1 MPVSAHPPSRTP
13 GATHRSRPDCS
24 AITTP
29 GSGSVACQFGPSEY
43 QHGRPTGHTFAAWPP
58 AYPDERTTV
67 HRLLV
72 PSHFVD
78 RPASRTQNLW
88 GYIDGRD
95 GAQAVLKALEFDT
108 TGFDRFI
115 IAAADTVMSRSNVE
129 LVAEAS
135 SEVPVARD
143 LGEYDT
149 LVSVDKPCRVLGYS
163 PQHSW
168 R

>member
-1 MPVSAHPPSRTP
+1 M
-13 GATHRSRPDCS
+13 
-24 AITTP
+24 
-29 GSGSVACQFGPSEY
+29 
-43 QHGRPTGHTFAAWPP
+43 
-58 AYPDERTTV
+58 
-67 HRLLV
+67 
-72 PSHFVD
+72 
-78 RPASRTQNLW
+78 
-88 GYIDGRD
+88 
-95 GAQAVLKALEFDT
+95 LKALEFDT

-143 LGEYDT
+143 LGECDT

-163 PQHSW
+163 PQHYW